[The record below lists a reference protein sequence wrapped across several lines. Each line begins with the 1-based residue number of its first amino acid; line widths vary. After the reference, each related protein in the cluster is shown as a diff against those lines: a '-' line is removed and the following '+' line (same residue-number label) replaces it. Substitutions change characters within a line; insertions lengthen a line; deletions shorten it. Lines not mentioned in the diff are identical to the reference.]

1 VTKLYLTGQ
10 TFGKLKVL
18 RRAGLDRHGAVL
30 WECSCECGRLVPV
43 RSYCLTRGKTR
54 SCGCARHEQVTTHG
68 MTNTPEYNAWCMMR
82 ARCGNPKNNSYHNY
96 GGRGIKVCERWAS
109 SFESFLADVGRKP
122 SPKHSLDREENNGDY
137 EPGNV
142 RWSTRRTQ
150 TLNRRPY
157 KMRVLRNF
165 SDSDIREEFLKR
177 RLNL

>member
-1 VTKLYLTGQ
+1 
-10 TFGKLKVL
+10 
-18 RRAGLDRHGAVL
+18 
-30 WECSCECGRLVPV
+30 
-43 RSYCLTRGKTR
+43 
-54 SCGCARHEQVTTHG
+54 